1 MTSIKSHFWAH
12 STSVCNT
19 GSWEWAWDKEN
30 TAYIMYMYDE
40 MLIFFAGQS
49 EGYLEI
55 FHIPSTER
63 HASIFQTFPLSGCS
77 PRAVFCGNSDWSTLA
92 HEVSSCVHQVRSSNS
107 EVASQENYLKI
118 IQLP

>member
-1 MTSIKSHFWAH
+1 
-12 STSVCNT
+12 
-19 GSWEWAWDKEN
+19 
-30 TAYIMYMYDE
+30 
-40 MLIFFAGQS
+40 MLLILVFFAGQS

-55 FHIPSTER
+55 FHVPSTER
-63 HASIFQTFPLSGCS
+63 HTSIFQTFPLSGCS